1 MASQLTGTNTADAD
15 FAEHIATY
23 HLFTNGFKYG
33 TVVVIAILILLAFFT
48 L

>member
-1 MASQLTGTNTADAD
+1 MASQLAGTDITEAD

-23 HLFTNGFKYG
+23 RLFTNGFKYG
-33 TVVVIAILILLAFFT
+33 TVLVVGILILLAFFA